1 MPDDRID
8 VSLTDFIDFAIRVG
22 SPKQTKVAQVK
33 TRGPYSPAV
42 DFWKPLRELLQELHE
57 SASLSR
63 KVLEVFAHR
72 QTDPKKR
79 NRYPGAVAG
88 YVKFLGRKDVRWFV
102 PPRGVWKPSRL
113 CVSVNPELGL
123 TVGCE
128 DHVIKLYFKDERLSK
143 QRVDL
148 VTFLLRKQLSTARP
162 GARFAVL
169 DVANAKLYSNQ
180 PSGVD
185 LMPLLMGEAAS
196 FVAIW
201 DSIGTP

>member
-1 MPDDRID
+1 MPDDRIG

-33 TRGPYSPAV
+33 ARGPYSPAV
-42 DFWKPLRELLQELHE
+42 DFWKPLRELLQQRHE
-57 SASLSR
+57 EGNLSR
-63 KVLEVFAHR
+63 KSLELFAQR
-72 QTDPKKR
+72 QSDPKKR

-88 YVKFLGRKDVRWFV
+88 YIKFLGRKDVRWFV
-102 PPRGVWKPSRL
+102 PPKGVWQPSRL
-113 CVSVNPELGL
+113 SVSVNPELGL
-123 TVGCE
+123 TIGGE
-128 DHVIKLYFKDERLSK
+128 DYVIKLYFKDEKLSK

-162 GARFAVL
+162 AARFAVL

-180 PSGVD
+180 PAGVD

-201 DSIGTP
+201 DSIGTT